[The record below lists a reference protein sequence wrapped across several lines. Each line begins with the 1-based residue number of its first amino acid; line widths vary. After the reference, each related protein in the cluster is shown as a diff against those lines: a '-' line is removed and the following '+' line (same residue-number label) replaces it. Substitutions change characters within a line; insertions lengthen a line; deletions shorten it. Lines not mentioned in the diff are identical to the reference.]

1 MLLGPLVGL
10 QHLYCF
16 FNPRQRDPQVFLETT
31 SKGLKMTDTEPTVFL
46 LGSDPDVGTAVV
58 YQCQKTWDD
67 LHAFGHD
74 DVRYC
79 DSCKQAVYQVI
90 DVEGYQRAVAQRRC
104 VMAEG
109 RSVKGGEPA
118 MFVGKPGAQH
128 YRVESA

>member
-1 MLLGPLVGL
+1 
-10 QHLYCF
+10 
-16 FNPRQRDPQVFLETT
+16 
-31 SKGLKMTDTEPTVFL
+31 MTDTEPTMFL
-46 LGSDPDVGTAVV
+46 LGRDPDGGTVVV

-67 LHAFGHD
+67 LQASGHD

-79 DSCKQAVYQVI
+79 DRCKQAVYQVI

-109 RSVKGGEPA
+109 QSVEGGESA

-128 YRVESA
+128 YEVESEKLTRGTVI